1 MNPSPRR
8 HLQPPG
14 RTLEVITSHLN
25 ADFDAMASMV
35 AAKKLYPDAILV
47 FPGSQEPNLR
57 DFFIRSSL
65 YFLDFARSKNVPPEE
80 IKRLILVDTRQAS
93 RIGKFAEAAS
103 SGEVDIHI
111 YDHHPDAA
119 DDVHG
124 SLEVLQPLGS
134 TTAILTRLIK
144 ERGLTLTPQEATIM
158 ALGIFED
165 TGSFTFASTTPQDF
179 EAAAFL
185 LSQGADLNMVSEIIT
200 RELTAE
206 QVALLND
213 LLEHSTNFHVSDI
226 EVVIARATTQEYVP
240 DFAMVCPQAHGH
252 GEYPGALRPGPD
264 GGPGLRGGPQPP
276 AGGGR
281 GRHPGGDGGWRPQPR
296 GRRRHQ
302 GPAPGPGGGKAAPG
316 PAANGCIRDA
326 RPGRSCPSR

>member
-1 MNPSPRR
+1 MNPSSRR
-8 HLQPPG
+8 PQPPA

-35 AAKKLYPDAILV
+35 GAKKLYPDAILV

-93 RIGKFAEAAS
+93 RIGKFAEAAA

-124 SLEVLQPLGS
+124 SLEVVQPLGS

-144 ERGLTLTPQEATIM
+144 ERGLTLTPQEATTM
-158 ALGIFED
+158 VLGIFED

-240 DFAMVCPQAHGH
+240 DFALVSHKLMDMENIQVLFALAQMEDRVSWWAAAACPRWTWPTSWRRWG
-252 GEYPGALRPGPD
+252 GAATATRP
-264 GGPGLRGGPQPP
+264 PP
-276 AGGGR
+276 PSRASPWPR
-281 GRHPGGDGGWRPQPR
+281 WRKGCAKFCR
-296 GRRRHQ
+296 
-302 GPAPGPGGGKAAPG
+302 
-316 PAANGCIRDA
+316 NGCIGGT